1 MKTQNILNIAVLM
14 IALVASVNF
23 ANAQSIKAYHQA
35 DSTMKASYSKN
46 AYMVVRHGNNSAK
59 LDVAATY
66 DFMDK
71 SFGANAK
78 LYWFH
83 YGWMYGIDGGY
94 MQDRSSVN
102 AFAGYRFTGPKS
114 PVFVEANVGAGIT
127 QQWNISGNAGD
138 IQGDVT
144 GEYIMLLASSKMSL
158 SAFGEIKLGAKLGKR
173 VELFAS
179 GRALYLPYE
188 GKYSD
193 TANKL
198 ILESNGKPL
207 QVFEKSAEG
216 KKELLV
222 NDLNKFHAQISLGL
236 TVWF

>member
-1 MKTQNILNIAVLM
+1 MKTTVKNIAVIV
-14 IALVASVNF
+14 IALMASVNF
-23 ANAQSIKAYHQA
+23 ANAQSIKAYQQA

-59 LDVAATY
+59 LDVAAAY
-66 DFMDK
+66 DIMDK

-94 MQDRSSVN
+94 LQNRSSVN

-114 PVFVEANVGAGIT
+114 LVFVEANIGAGMTEQWKIT
-127 QQWNISGNAGD
+127 GSAGD
-138 IQGDVT
+138 ISGDVN
-144 GEYIMLLASSKMSL
+144 GEYIMLLATSKFQFSC
-158 SAFGEIKLGAKLGKR
+158 FGEVKFGVKLGGR
-173 VELFAS
+173 CELFAS
-179 GRALYLPYE
+179 ARGLYLPFE
-188 GKYSD
+188 GKYND
-193 TANKL
+193 AANKL

-207 QVFEKSAEG
+207 KVLEKSAES

-222 NDLNKFHAQISLGL
+222 SDLNKFHVQASLGL
-236 TVWF
+236 TIWF

>member
-1 MKTQNILNIAVLM
+1 M

-23 ANAQSIKAYHQA
+23 ANAQSVKAYQQA

-59 LDVAATY
+59 VEAAAVY
-66 DFMDK
+66 DFPDN

-78 LYWFH
+78 LYWFD

-94 MQDRSSVN
+94 LRNRSSVN

-114 PVFVEANVGAGIT
+114 PVFVEANIGAGMTEQWKIT
-127 QQWNISGNAGD
+127 GSAGD
-138 IQGDVT
+138 ISGAVN
-144 GEYIMLLASSKMSL
+144 GEYIMLLATSKFQFSC
-158 SAFGEIKLGAKLGKR
+158 FGEVKFGVKLGGR
-173 VELFAS
+173 CELFAS
-179 GRALYLPYE
+179 ARGLYLPFE
-188 GKYSD
+188 GKYND
-193 TANKL
+193 AANKL

-207 QVFEKSAEG
+207 QVFEKSTES

-222 NDLNKFHAQISLGL
+222 SDLNKFHVQASLGL
-236 TVWF
+236 TIWF